1 VIRRSVLRPSR
12 RPLHDL
18 FRMTRSGVGKSLRH
32 GEEPS
37 SERVSNHARSLGAY
51 LLALFLILFAAAP
64 AFAHTKSET
73 HSVWRVVGSTVHVTF
88 SVPDIE
94 ARRLPNPDGS
104 PPSDSRLGGYLA
116 ARLSVLNDKTPC
128 PRVGP
133 VQATTAAPG
142 FRRFELTFRCPTAK
156 DMKLHSDA
164 FFDLVPSHVT
174 FAQVVTSNGD
184 FVEQLISKDV
194 RTLDASATEGRLQN
208 ASFFDFVK
216 MGMMHIF
223 TGIDHISFILGF
235 IIIARNL
242 RDLLFVVTGFTI
254 GHSLTLALAVTGII
268 RPHAEYIDALIGLT
282 IAVVGAENIA
292 VASGR
297 PAVVGLSLVG
307 LLCLMALANLLGFGG
322 LPVLLLVGAGI
333 FASNYLM
340 LSGHLK
346 DAARIRLVVTLIF
359 GLIHGFGFAANLLDE
374 RLPKSR
380 LAELIF
386 GFNIGVEIGQMAVVL
401 VVVGSVALLARMR
414 LSLPRP
420 LVIDVV
426 SSGLV
431 AFGLLLFTARSY
443 GVPII

>member
-1 VIRRSVLRPSR
+1 VRVRRLIALV
-12 RPLHDL
+12 
-18 FRMTRSGVGKSLRH
+18 
-32 GEEPS
+32 
-37 SERVSNHARSLGAY
+37 
-51 LLALFLILFAAAP
+51 LALSALVFAGAP

-73 HSVWRVVGSTVHVTF
+73 HSVWRVVGQTVHVTF

-94 ARRLPNPDGS
+94 AKRLAGPDGT
-104 PPSDSRLGGYLA
+104 PPTDAGVGAYLA

-128 PRVGP
+128 PRTGQ
-133 VQATTAAPG
+133 VQATAAAPG
-142 FRRFELTFRCPTAK
+142 FKRFELAFRCPSAR

-184 FVEQLISKDV
+184 FVEQLITKDE
-194 RTLDASATEGRLQN
+194 RTLDASASGGGKLQN
-208 ASFFDFVK
+208 ASFLDFVK

-268 RPHAEYIDALIGLT
+268 RPHPEYIDALIGLT

-297 PAVVGLSLVG
+297 PAIVGLSVVGLLAVMAVLHLAG
-307 LLCLMALANLLGFGG
+307 LGG
-322 LPVLLLVGAGI
+322 LPVLLLVGAGL

-346 DAARIRLVVTLIF
+346 DAARIRLVVTLVF

-374 RLPKSR
+374 RLPKGR

-386 GFNIGVEIGQMAVVL
+386 GFNVGVELGQMAVVL
-401 VVVGSVALLARMR
+401 VVVGGVALLAKAR
-414 LSLPRP
+414 LTLPRP

-426 SSGLV
+426 SAGLV
-431 AFGLLLFTARSY
+431 GFGLLLFTARSW
-443 GVPII
+443 GVSII

>member
-1 VIRRSVLRPSR
+1 MSPRRVL
-12 RPLHDL
+12 
-18 FRMTRSGVGKSLRH
+18 SGVL
-32 GEEPS
+32 
-37 SERVSNHARSLGAY
+37 AA
-51 LLALFLILFAAAP
+51 LALLLFAAP

-73 HSVWRVVGSTVHVTF
+73 HSVWRVIGQTVHVTF

-94 ARRLPNPDGS
+94 ARRLAGPDGA
-104 PPSDSRLGGYLA
+104 PPSDTRLGAYLA

-128 PRVGP
+128 PRAGP
-133 VQATTAAPG
+133 VQPTSAAPG
-142 FRRFELTFRCPTAK
+142 FRRFELTFRCPSAT

-184 FVEQLISKDV
+184 FVEQLITKDE
-194 RTLDASATEGRLQN
+194 RTLEASASGGGKLQN
-208 ASFFDFVK
+208 ASFLDFVK

-268 RPHAEYIDALIGLT
+268 RPHPEYIDALIGLT

-297 PAVVGLSLVG
+297 PAVVVLSIVG
-307 LLCLMALANLLGFGG
+307 LLCLMALANVLGFGG

-374 RLPKSR
+374 RLPKGR

-386 GFNIGVEIGQMAVVL
+386 GFNVGVELGQMAVVL
-401 VVVGSVALLARMR
+401 AVVGTVALLARLR
-414 LSLPRP
+414 LTLPRP

-443 GVPII
+443 GVQII